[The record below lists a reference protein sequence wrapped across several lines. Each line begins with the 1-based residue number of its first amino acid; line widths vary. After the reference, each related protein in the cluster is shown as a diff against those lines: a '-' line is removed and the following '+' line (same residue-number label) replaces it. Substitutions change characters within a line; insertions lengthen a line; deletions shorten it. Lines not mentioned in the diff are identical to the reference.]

1 MPKYKHTG
9 FLKQKFYCISMPTIK
24 DILIL
29 FLLSCL
35 LQIQSPVYCTKTD
48 SLVHALAGSA
58 DSSKYKIYEA
68 LYLELKNSPDSALM
82 FINEAFELAD
92 EENNIAQKAFFHN
105 LKGHLYERLG
115 NTNKAVQEFKS
126 AYDLYFS
133 NQNIDHATRALQ
145 NMAAML
151 IDDGKFNEASK
162 HLFNALRLTE
172 EHNLRDLQGSVLT
185 NIGLLFFNQ
194 NEWDKSIDYYMQSLI
209 IQKETNDLNGLALL
223 YNNLG
228 ISYYYKNMLD
238 SVLVNFE
245 RSLEMYVKLGNKLG
259 QTRPLSNIGE
269 IYFIKGE
276 YDKAFEYFNRSL
288 QIENELGYK
297 SGYAVSLMEIGDLYA
312 ELGEYKI
319 ALDYQYRGMH
329 ITLTLGAP
337 AKIMD
342 AYKYLYDTYSKMD
355 NADSA
360 LKYFKKYTE
369 IKDSI
374 FTIEKTN
381 HINELDKIYETEK
394 KEQQIAMQ
402 KIKLRNHKIQ
412 VWTLFV
418 ILLLVI
424 GIVIQILRINRNKK
438 RSNQLLEKKNKMLAE
453 KNLQITNSI
462 TYASFIQSA
471 ILPPDILFSKN
482 FQEYFLLF
490 KPKDIVSGDFYWITR
505 LEELVFVAIA
515 DCTGHGVPGAFMS
528 MLGISY
534 LKEIINTQRIIST
547 DEILNLLKTK
557 IVGALRQK
565 ESTHDTRDGMDIS
578 LCMFNTDSLAM
589 EFSGAY
595 RSVVIFSQG
604 NMSIIEG
611 DKMPIGYH
619 RTRNYPFSKKKCQL
633 GKGDIIYLCTD
644 GFSDQFGG
652 EQGNKYTRQRFR
664 DYLTA
669 IHTLPLEE
677 QGKKMEEE
685 LRNWQGYRDQI
696 DDITVLGVKV

>member
-1 MPKYKHTG
+1 MPK
-9 FLKQKFYCISMPTIK
+9 IK

-29 FLLSCL
+29 ILFPFL
-35 LQIQSPVYCTKTD
+35 LQIYLPAYCSRTD
-48 SLVHALAGSA
+48 SLIHALEEST
-58 DSSKYKIYEA
+58 DSNKYKIYEA
-68 LYLELKNSPDSALM
+68 LYLSLENNPDSALM
-82 FINEAFELAD
+82 YINGAFELAG
-92 EENNIAQKAFFHN
+92 EENNIDQKAFFHG

-126 AYDLYFS
+126 AYELYLS
-133 NQNIDHATRALQ
+133 NQNIDHATQALQ

-151 IDDGKFNEASK
+151 VDDGKFNEASK

-172 EHNLRDLQGSVLT
+172 EYNLKDLQGSVLT

-194 NEWDKSIDYYMQSLI
+194 NEWDKSIEYYQRSLT
-209 IQKETNDLNGLALL
+209 IQKETNDLAGLALL

-228 ISYYYKNMLD
+228 ISFYYKNMLD

-245 RSLEMYVKLGNKLG
+245 RSLDMYVKLDNKLG

-297 SGYAVSLMEIGDLYA
+297 SGYAVSLMEIGDLYT
-312 ELGEYKI
+312 ELGEYKT
-319 ALDYQYRGMH
+319 ALDYQYQGMS
-329 ITLTLGAP
+329 IILTLGAP

-342 AYKYLYDTYSKMD
+342 AYKYLYGTYSKMD

-360 LKYFKKYTE
+360 LKYFKRYTE

-412 VWTLFV
+412 VWTLFI

-424 GIVIQILRINRNKK
+424 GIIIQILRINRNKK

-453 KNLQITNSI
+453 NNLQITNSI
-462 TYASFIQSA
+462 TYASFIQAA
-471 ILPPDILFSKN
+471 ILPPEILFSKN

-490 KPKDIVSGDFYWITR
+490 KPKDIVNGDFYWVTR
-505 LEELVFVAIA
+505 LKELVFVAIA
-515 DCTGHGVPGAFMS
+515 DCTGHGVPGALMS

-534 LKEIINTQRIIST
+534 LKEIINTQKVKST
-547 DEILNLLKTK
+547 NKILDLLKTK

-578 LCMFNTDSLAM
+578 LCVFNTTTLTM
-589 EFSGAY
+589 EYSGAY
-595 RSVVIFSQG
+595 RTILIFSQDK
-604 NMSIIEG
+604 MTIIEG

-619 RTRNYPFSKKKCQL
+619 RTRNYPFSKKECQL
-633 GKGDIIYLCTD
+633 SKGDIIYLYTD
-644 GFSDQFGG
+644 GFADQFGG
-652 EQGNKYTRQRFR
+652 EKGNKYTRPQFR
-664 DYLTA
+664 DYLTS

-677 QGKKMEEE
+677 QGKRLEEE
-685 LRNWQGYRDQI
+685 LRSWQGTRDQI
-696 DDITVLGVKV
+696 DDITVLGVKI